1 MIHTENI
8 LSQRDLITDR

>member
-8 LSQRDLITDR
+8 LTKVVLDEA